1 MASLVEIDNLSNTE
15 HITKLF
21 PKCRPRDINLNSV
34 PDNEKFIMESKP
46 RRNRYV

>member
-34 PDNEKFIMESKP
+34 PDNETYLMESKQHTS
-46 RRNRYV
+46 R

>member
-1 MASLVEIDNLSNTE
+1 MASLVEVDNLSNTE

-34 PDNEKFIMESKP
+34 PDNETFMMETKQ
-46 RRNRYV
+46 RHNR